1 MNINFEF
8 IRRICHIQK
17 EISNDTIKSK
27 ADEFSN
33 SHHNKTPGLF
43 KNFLAGDSSQ
53 SIMARYGV
61 NCYCPDGEFKS
72 YGSTLKAG
80 HIYAMLMSPQE
91 CVNCQKISMVFSNFV
106 HGLVPSTS
114 GSLFGHGEIDLST
127 ALVKEFERLNRR
139 NERKNRKEEIKDSR
153 MLAKKMVDGDTND

>member
-17 EISNDTIKSK
+17 EISNEFIKSK
-27 ADEFSN
+27 ADEFLASN
-33 SHHNKTPGLF
+33 HNKSPELF
-43 KNFLAGDSSQ
+43 KNFLAGNSNQ
-53 SIMARYGV
+53 SIRARYGV

-91 CVNCQKISMVFSNFV
+91 CVNCQTISMVFSNFIN
-106 HGLVPSTS
+106 GLVPSTS
-114 GSLFGHGEIDLST
+114 GSLFGKGESDLST
-127 ALVKEFERLNRR
+127 ALGKEFDRLNKRE
-139 NERKNRKEEIKDSR
+139 ERKKSR
-153 MLAKKMVDGDTND
+153 MSAEKTAEGDNND